1 MNEELLQVADAD
13 TWKWV
18 QFPLGP
24 RQYRFGRAN
33 NLQRRGRELQRI
45 EDQLRHKEK
54 MKRCQEI
61 RIQARKAKLE
71 KRLRATNPMKETS
84 SVEGMEEA
92 ESDEGVNKTRE
103 ETKIKEQSDS
113 DSDSETN
120 SDTEIFREKKDPKYF
135 NEWITRIE
143 DDARE

>member
-1 MNEELLQVADAD
+1 
-13 TWKWV
+13 
-18 QFPLGP
+18 
-24 RQYRFGRAN
+24 
-33 NLQRRGRELQRI
+33 
-45 EDQLRHKEK
+45 
-54 MKRCQEI
+54 
-61 RIQARKAKLE
+61 
-71 KRLRATNPMKETS
+71 MKETS